1 MQGAP
6 GRRDVFIRKELTCLQ
21 AEAAGLIS
29 GSWGDMPVRGMV
41 KHLPWV
47 ARLLALAL
55 FAWVGAG
62 IIVNTLGYFLY
73 SYPSPA
79 QTRAVQESRRQAG
92 TQAKTAY
99 DIISERDLLK
109 VSKNTQASLQQPE
122 EDIVRPIAEMGL
134 ALKGTIAGPKEIA
147 RAIIEDR
154 KEQKSYKIGDEIKGA
169 ILLAI
174 YRNKIIVDVGGQEQ
188 MLVIEDVE
196 AKAKASVAAAA
207 APRSGR
213 PARGLPVPA
222 ESPGLTNVMKNLDE
236 YIGKA
241 RVVPYFKGGEPYGFR
256 VSNLSSDAMIY
267 ELGVRSGDVI
277 RSVNGI
283 SIRTPEDAFKAYQ
296 QFQNESSVQVELER
310 NGEPTTVTVPLR

>member
-1 MQGAP
+1 MAGRIP
-6 GRRDVFIRKELTCLQ
+6 GP
-21 AEAAGLIS
+21 
-29 GSWGDMPVRGMV
+29 WGDMPVKGMI
-41 KHLPWV
+41 KHMPWIV
-47 ARLLALAL
+47 RILALTL

-62 IIVNTLGYFLY
+62 IIVNTVGYFLY

-79 QTRAVQESRRQAG
+79 QKHAVQESSRHAG
-92 TQAKTAY
+92 TQTKTAY

-109 VSKNTQASLQQPE
+109 VSRSTPASLQQQPE
-122 EDIVRPIAEMGL
+122 EDVVRPIAEMGL

-154 KEQKSYKIGDEIKGA
+154 REQKSYKIGDEIKGA

-174 YRNKIIVDVGGQEQ
+174 YRNKVIVDVGGQEQ
-188 MLVIEDVE
+188 MMVIEDVE
-196 AKAKASVAAAA
+196 TKAKAPVVAAG
-207 APRSGR
+207 APRAAR
-213 PARGLPVPA
+213 PPRGLPTPA
-222 ESPGLTNVMKNLDE
+222 DGSGLTNVMKNLDE

>member
-1 MQGAP
+1 M
-6 GRRDVFIRKELTCLQ
+6 
-21 AEAAGLIS
+21 AGLIS
-29 GSWGDMPVRGMV
+29 GLRGDMPVKGMI

-47 ARLLALAL
+47 ARMLAFTL

-62 IIVNTLGYFLY
+62 IIVNTVGYYLY

-79 QTRAVQESRRQAG
+79 QTRAVQESQNQAG
-92 TQAKTAY
+92 TQTKAAY
-99 DIISERDLLK
+99 VIISERDLLK
-109 VSKNTQASLQQPE
+109 VSRSTPASLQQQPE
-122 EDIVRPIAEMGL
+122 ENIVRPIAEMGL
-134 ALKGTIAGPKEIA
+134 ALKGTIAGPKEIS

-154 KEQKSYKIGDEIKGA
+154 REQKSYKIGDEIKGA

-174 YRNKIIVDVGGQEQ
+174 YRNKVIVDVGGQEQ

-196 AKAKASVAAAA
+196 TKSKAQVASSAATRA
-207 APRSGR
+207 GR
-213 PARGLPVPA
+213 PARGLPAPA
-222 ESPGLTNVMKNLDE
+222 ESSGLTNVMKNLDE

-310 NGEPTTVTVPLR
+310 NGEQTTVTVPLR